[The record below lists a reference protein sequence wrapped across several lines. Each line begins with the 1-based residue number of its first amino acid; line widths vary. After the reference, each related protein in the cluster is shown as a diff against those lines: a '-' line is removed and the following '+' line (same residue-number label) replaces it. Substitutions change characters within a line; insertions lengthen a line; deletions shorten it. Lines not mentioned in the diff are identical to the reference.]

1 MYSQEHNMKLKRNES
16 DRERYEKV
24 RRRIG
29 YGVLSWRIRSSRLW
43 LLFLSRVL
51 NMILFS
57 ERILL

>member
-16 DRERYEKV
+16 DRERDEKV